1 MFRKFLSQWSL
12 PLLYCP
18 RIAPFRGPE
27 WRSLEPGTSR
37 CSDRQVRETRVKSD
51 APEAKK
57 KNNMCGVRI
66 DPFGAHLE
74 MSEPTT
80 ARIEAGPEPLSRA
93 EIEIAVGRLT
103 AGDQTALIL
112 IAKHHARNN
121 RTRYEYEDLVH
132 EAICRV
138 LDGRRA
144 WPRDVPATVF
154 LGGVIRSIAWEWK
167 RDLLN
172 EEVEAGDEGAVE
184 RGTLAKIDV
193 KKIIALFDDDPIAQE
208 IVIGMMDGARG
219 EELEQASGL
228 SPTEYES
235 KRKKIRRRIEKL
247 KT

>member
-1 MFRKFLSQWSL
+1 M
-12 PLLYCP
+12 
-18 RIAPFRGPE
+18 
-27 WRSLEPGTSR
+27 
-37 CSDRQVRETRVKSD
+37 
-51 APEAKK
+51 
-57 KNNMCGVRI
+57 
-66 DPFGAHLE
+66 
-74 MSEPTT
+74 
-80 ARIEAGPEPLSRA
+80 
-93 EIEIAVGRLT
+93 
-103 AGDQTALIL
+103 
-112 IAKHHARNN
+112 
-121 RTRYEYEDLVH
+121 
-132 EAICRV
+132 
-138 LDGRRA
+138 GRRA

-193 KKIIALFDDDPIAQE
+193 TKIIALFDDDPVAQE

>member
-1 MFRKFLSQWSL
+1 M
-12 PLLYCP
+12 
-18 RIAPFRGPE
+18 
-27 WRSLEPGTSR
+27 
-37 CSDRQVRETRVKSD
+37 KSD

-57 KNNMCGVRI
+57 KNNMCDVRI
-66 DPFGAHLE
+66 DPSGAHLE
-74 MSEPTT
+74 MSEATT
-80 ARIEAGPEPLSRA
+80 AGIEAGPEPLSRA